1 MKKLLVIALATALC
15 FTTGCGK
22 KQDKNSADESTTIE
36 TSTEETT
43 DETSTETEETT
54 VEEETKA
61 KNVENEVNIT
71 VQSSP
76 ETNKTVSKA
85 NQNNTQK
92 QQVVKDDFKPNASGS
107 PLQNVSGDV
116 YKAVSNDVRSYAN
129 ASATSQNVSSLKAKS
144 QALCKLSSDS
154 KFTQTGYDLIS
165 SSAELANINNL
176 ITANSD
182 KVSQDNK
189 DLYAN
194 VKEDLSVNVEIFLNM
209 DDISTVDN
217 TADFTCKNEISK
229 LSQNIKS
236 EIGE

>member
-22 KQDKNSADESTTIE
+22 KQDKNSTDESTTIE

-54 VEEETKA
+54 VEETKA

-176 ITANSD
+176 ITA
-182 KVSQDNK
+182 K
-189 DLYAN
+189 
-194 VKEDLSVNVEIFLNM
+194 
-209 DDISTVDN
+209 
-217 TADFTCKNEISK
+217 
-229 LSQNIKS
+229 
-236 EIGE
+236 

>member
-1 MKKLLVIALATALC
+1 MKKLLVIALAAALC

-22 KQDKNSADESTTIE
+22 KDDKNLIDDSTTVE
-36 TSTEETT
+36 TETEATT
-43 DETSTETEETT
+43 DETSTEAEEIT
-54 VEEETKA
+54 VEENTEA
-61 KNVENEVNIT
+61 KKVENEVNIT

-76 ETNKTVSKA
+76 ATDSAANSK
-85 NQNNTQK
+85 NNQK
-92 QQVVKDDFKPNASGS
+92 QQAVKDDFKPNDSGS

-129 ASATSQNVSSLKAKS
+129 ASATSQNVSNLKAKS
-144 QALCKLSSDS
+144 QALCKLSGDS

-165 SSAELANINNL
+165 SNAELANINNL
-176 ITANSD
+176 INANAD
-182 KVSQDNK
+182 KISQENK

-209 DDISTVDN
+209 EDISTVDS
-217 TADFTCKNEISK
+217 ADFTCKNEISK

-236 EIGE
+236 EIGEQ

>member
-43 DETSTETEETT
+43 DETSTET
-54 VEEETKA
+54 EETKA

-182 KVSQDNK
+182 KVSQENK

>member
-1 MKKLLVIALATALC
+1 MKK
-15 FTTGCGK
+15 
-22 KQDKNSADESTTIE
+22 QRQR
-36 TSTEETT
+36 
-43 DETSTETEETT
+43 
-54 VEEETKA
+54 
-61 KNVENEVNIT
+61 NVENEVNIT

-182 KVSQDNK
+182 KVSQENK

>member
-22 KQDKNSADESTTIE
+22 KQDKNSTDESTTIE

-54 VEEETKA
+54 VEETKA

-165 SSAELANINNL
+165 SSAELAN
-176 ITANSD
+176 SD
-182 KVSQDNK
+182 KVSQENK